1 MSDAEAA
8 MLIAAN
14 PAISE
19 QNVIAFLQAD
29 PDFFVRNND
38 LVDTLAISHGAQGCV
53 SLVTL
58 RLERQRQRIADL
70 ELQLQ
75 QLVAIAADNDKLFRI
90 YADIYTALFNCT
102 SVMQMQR
109 ILVTQIQSQLPLAA
123 VNLHLNEAC
132 FHLKSQYL
140 PLAISAGQLVRI
152 RQKQFAGGDHYFGP
166 VTGAD
171 KALLFGQDALV
182 NSMALMALGERG
194 EYGLLAIGSANA
206 DHYQV
211 GMDNLLLGQL
221 CRIISTLLPQL
232 MPSRD
237 NAIKK

>member
-1 MSDAEAA
+1 MIDVEPSTLSTET
-8 MLIAAN
+8 
-14 PAISE
+14 PALSE
-19 QNVIAFLQAD
+19 QDVIAFLQAD

-38 LVDTLAISHGAQGCV
+38 LVDSLPISHGAQGSV

-109 ILVTQIQSQLPLAA
+109 ILVTQIQSQLPLA
-123 VNLHLNEAC
+123 
-132 FHLKSQYL
+132 
-140 PLAISAGQLVRI
+140 ISAGQLVRI

-166 VTGAD
+166 VAGVD

-182 NSMALMALGERG
+182 NSVALMALGERG

-206 DHYQV
+206 DHYQA

>member
-1 MSDAEAA
+1 MSDTEAA
-8 MLIAAN
+8 MLIVEK

-38 LVDTLAISHGAQGCV
+38 LVDSLAISHGAQGCV

-90 YADIYTALFNCT
+90 YADIYTALFSCT

-109 ILVTQIQSQLPLAA
+109 ILVTKIQSQLPLAA
-123 VNLHLNEAC
+123 VNLHLNEAY

-182 NSMALMALGERG
+182 NSMALMVLGERG

-206 DHYQV
+206 DHYQA

>member
-1 MSDAEAA
+1 MSDTDAA
-8 MLIAAN
+8 MLIVEK

-19 QNVIAFLQAD
+19 QNVIAFLQAN

-38 LVDTLAISHGAQGCV
+38 LVDTLAISHGGQGCV

-90 YADIYTALFNCT
+90 YADIYTALFSCT

-206 DHYQV
+206 DHYQA

>member
-1 MSDAEAA
+1 MMGIEPLSQNVET
-8 MLIAAN
+8 

-19 QNVIAFLQAD
+19 QDVIAFLQAD
-29 PDFFVRNND
+29 PDFFVRNNS
-38 LVDTLAISHGAQGCV
+38 LVDSLPISHGTQGSV

-58 RLERQRQRIADL
+58 RLERQRQRIAEL
-70 ELQLQ
+70 ELQLK

-123 VNLHLNEAC
+123 VKLHLNEAY
-132 FHLKSQYL
+132 FHLKSQYA

-166 VTGAD
+166 VSGVD

-182 NSMALMALGERG
+182 NSVALMALGERG

-206 DHYQV
+206 EHYQA

>member
-1 MSDAEAA
+1 MRDSESSVSLTATLALSD
-8 MLIAAN
+8 
-14 PAISE
+14 
-19 QNVIAFLQAD
+19 QDVIAFLQAD
-29 PDFFVRNND
+29 PDFFVRNNH
-38 LVDTLAISHGAQGCV
+38 LVESLPISHDSQGCV

-90 YADIYTALFNCT
+90 YADIYTALFHCT

-109 ILVTQIQSQLPLAA
+109 ILVTQIQAQLPLAA
-123 VNLHLNEAC
+123 VKLHLNEAY
-132 FHLKSQYL
+132 FYLKSQYL
-140 PLAISAGQLVRI
+140 PLAISAGQLIRI
-152 RQKQFAGGDHYFGP
+152 RQQQFAGGDHYFGP
-166 VTGAD
+166 VAGVD

-182 NSMALMALGERG
+182 NSVALMALGERG

-206 DHYQV
+206 DHYQA

-232 MPSRD
+232 MPLRD
-237 NAIKK
+237 NTIKK

>member
-1 MSDAEAA
+1 MSDTDAA
-8 MLIAAN
+8 MLIVEK

-19 QNVIAFLQAD
+19 QNVIAFLQAN

-38 LVDTLAISHGAQGCV
+38 LVDTLAISHGGQGCV

-123 VNLHLNEAC
+123 VNLHLNEAH

-206 DHYQV
+206 DHYQA

>member
-1 MSDAEAA
+1 MIEVKASVLSAE
-8 MLIAAN
+8 
-14 PAISE
+14 PSAISE
-19 QNVIAFLQAD
+19 QDVIAFLQTD

-38 LVDTLAISHGAQGCV
+38 LVDTLPIAHAAQGSV

-70 ELQLQ
+70 EQQLQ

-123 VNLHLNEAC
+123 VNLHLNEAY

-152 RQKQFAGGDHYFGP
+152 RQQQFAGGDHYFGP
-166 VTGAD
+166 VAGVD

-182 NSMALMALGERG
+182 NSVALMALGERG

-206 DHYQV
+206 DHYQA

-232 MPSRD
+232 MPLRD